1 MRASYLRS
9 RSHKNP
15 LSVIYIVQMYKIEK
29 SLMNRLK
36 QFKLLETIAMDRN
49 VFGNGMFLNAFT
61 LLDMHPI
68 ILVKT
73 DVLDNPP

>member
-1 MRASYLRS
+1 
-9 RSHKNP
+9 
-15 LSVIYIVQMYKIEK
+15 
-29 SLMNRLK
+29 
-36 QFKLLETIAMDRN
+36 MDRN

-61 LLDMHPI
+61 LRDMHLI